1 METATIQ
8 RLRSSMRL
16 ATTPIG
22 GGKSWINPFHRDV
35 RIAIHPGNFG
45 QLFRRTFTPPAATFE
60 KDILPILEEHC
71 YDCHGDGEHKGKVS
85 FDTSG
90 TTEALIGQTELW
102 VNALKHLL
110 FICSQNKLRSP
121 TAEAVFAG
129 MPGIDVDSAGLNHDA
144 VVPLSPEQVEWADV
158 IFVMEKAHREKL
170 HRKFKRHLKR
180 QRVIVLGI
188 PDNYAYM
195 DPALVALLKMKV
207 TPLL

>member
-1 METATIQ
+1 
-8 RLRSSMRL
+8 
-16 ATTPIG
+16 
-22 GGKSWINPFHRDV
+22 
-35 RIAIHPGNFG
+35 
-45 QLFRRTFTPPAATFE
+45 
-60 KDILPILEEHC
+60 
-71 YDCHGDGEHKGKVS
+71 
-85 FDTSG
+85 
-90 TTEALIGQTELW
+90 
-102 VNALKHLL
+102 
-110 FICSQNKLRSP
+110 
-121 TAEAVFAG
+121 

-144 VVPLSPEQVEWADV
+144 VIPLSPEQVEWADV